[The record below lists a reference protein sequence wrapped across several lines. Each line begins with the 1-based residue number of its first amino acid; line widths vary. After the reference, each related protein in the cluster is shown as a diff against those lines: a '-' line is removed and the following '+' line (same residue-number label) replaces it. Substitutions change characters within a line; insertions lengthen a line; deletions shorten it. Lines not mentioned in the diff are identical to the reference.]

1 MKKFLFAL
9 LTSLLLSVNL
19 VSAKTIK
26 DDIVLTKG
34 VYKVSDLEMP
44 VNDMKYV
51 ENISKDNKIVFVLLN
66 ENLTTEL
73 VLRLEPNSTKY
84 EIPKI
89 YSDYR
94 ILILG
99 DGSAIISK

>member
-9 LTSLLLSVNL
+9 LASLLLSVNL
-19 VSAKTIK
+19 ISAKTIK
-26 DDIVLTKG
+26 DDVVLTKG

-73 VLRLEPNSTKY
+73 VLRLEPNSTKH